1 MTYAVRT
8 VSLEF
13 RYGARTVLD
22 GISFE
27 LAPGESAGLAGPN
40 GAGKSTL
47 LWCLMGLL
55 RPHSGRAEIAVP
67 FGAVF
72 QNPEDQL
79 FMPSILEDAALPLE
93 NRGATPEEARGKA
106 LAALASVGLEHA
118 AARPGHAL
126 SAGERKRAALAC
138 ALALSPGLLLLDE
151 PTSELDPRSAR
162 VLAQLLNRLPCA
174 KLIASH
180 DLHFLRLTTTRL
192 LILDE
197 ARIAADGPAEAL
209 LGDEPLLLRHGLK

>member
-1 MTYAVRT
+1 MTHVLLAD
-8 VSLEF
+8 SLEF
-13 RYGARTVLD
+13 RYGPCTVFRNV
-22 GISFE
+22 SFTI
-27 LAPGESAGLAGPN
+27 APGESAGLAGPN

-47 LWCLMGLL
+47 LWCLMGFL
-55 RPHSGRAEIAVP
+55 RPHAGRVDVRVP

-93 NRGATPEEARGKA
+93 NRGITPNEAREKALEA
-106 LAALASVGLEHA
+106 LAAVGLEHA
-118 AARPGHAL
+118 ASRPGHAL

-151 PTSELDPRSAR
+151 PTSELDPRAAR
-162 VLAQLLNRLPCA
+162 LLAANLNRLSCA

-180 DLHFLRLTTTRL
+180 DLSFLRQTTTRL

-197 ARIAADGPAEAL
+197 SRIAADGPSQAL
-209 LGDEPLLLRHGLK
+209 LQDEELLLRHGLK

>member
-1 MTYAVRT
+1 MTHVLLAE
-8 VSLEF
+8 SLEF
-13 RYGARTVLD
+13 RYGARTVFRNL
-22 GISFE
+22 SF
-27 LAPGESAGLAGPN
+27 AIAAGESAGLAGPN

-55 RPHSGRAEIAVP
+55 RPHSGRVEVRVP

-72 QNPEDQL
+72 QNPDDQL
-79 FMPSILEDAALPLE
+79 FMPSILEDAAMPLE
-93 NRGATPEEARGKA
+93 NRGATRHEAREKALEA
-106 LAALASVGLEHA
+106 LAAVGLEHA
-118 AARPGHAL
+118 ASRPGHAL

-151 PTSELDPRSAR
+151 PTSELDPRAAR
-162 VLAQLLNRLPCA
+162 LLAAHLNRLSCA

-180 DLHFLRLTTTRL
+180 DLAFLRRTASRL

-197 ARIAADGPAEAL
+197 SCLAADGPAEIL
-209 LGDEPLLLRHGLK
+209 LNDEELLLRHGLK

>member
-1 MTYAVRT
+1 MTSALHAD
-8 VSLEF
+8 SLEF
-13 RYGARTVLD
+13 RYGHRTVLKD
-22 GISFE
+22 ISFE

-47 LWCLMGLL
+47 LWCLLGLL
-55 RPHSGRAEIAVP
+55 RPHSGRVEIAVP

-93 NRGATPEEARGKA
+93 NRGAAREEARRRALEA
-106 LAALASVGLEHA
+106 LAAVGLEHA
-118 AARPGHAL
+118 AHRPGHAL

-151 PTSELDPRSAR
+151 PTSELDPRASR
-162 VLAQLLNRLPCA
+162 LLAAHLNRLGCA

-180 DLHFLRLTTTRL
+180 DLAFLRRTTSRL

-197 ARIAADGPAEAL
+197 SRIAADGPTEAL
-209 LGDEPLLLRHGLK
+209 LADEPLLLRHGLK

>member
-1 MTYAVRT
+1 MNSALRVG
-8 VSLEF
+8 SLEF
-13 RYGARTVLD
+13 RYGARAVLRD
-22 GISFE
+22 ISFE
-27 LAPGESAGLAGPN
+27 IAPGESAGLAGPN

-47 LWCLMGLL
+47 LWCIMGLL
-55 RPHSGRAEIAVP
+55 RPQSGQVEVAVP

-93 NRGATPEEARGKA
+93 NRGATPEEARSRAFEA
-106 LAALASVGLEHA
+106 LAAAGLGHA
-118 AARPGHAL
+118 VDRPGHAL

-151 PTSELDPRSAR
+151 PTSELDPRASR
-162 VLAQLLNRLPCA
+162 LLAAHLNRLGCA

-180 DLHFLRLTTTRL
+180 DLAFLRRTTSRL

-197 ARIAADGPAEAL
+197 SCIAADGPTETL
-209 LGDEPLLLRHGLK
+209 LGDESLLLRHGLK

>member
-1 MTYAVRT
+1 MNYALRVG
-8 VSLEF
+8 SLEF

-47 LWCLMGLL
+47 LLCLMGLL
-55 RPHSGRAEIAVP
+55 RPQSGQVEVAVP

-72 QNPEDQL
+72 QNPDDQL

-93 NRGATPEEARGKA
+93 NRGATLEEARARALEA
-106 LAALASVGLEHA
+106 LAAVGMQHA
-118 AARPGHAL
+118 ASRPAHTL

-151 PTSELDPRSAR
+151 PTSELDPRSSR
-162 VLAQLLNRLPCA
+162 VLAAHLNRLGCA
-174 KLIASH
+174 KLVASH
-180 DLHFLRLTTTRL
+180 DLDFLRRTTSRL

-197 ARIAADGPAEAL
+197 ARIAADGATAAL
-209 LGDEPLLLRHGLK
+209 LDDEPLLLRHGLK